1 VSNRKKSAPFRRK
14 LAPDATP
21 HQIAALLQGK
31 AGAVVLEYRHDDG
44 CPAIGSGRGCV
55 CKPDVYIVALEGLA
69 EVQP

>member
-44 CPAIGSGRGCV
+44 CPAIGSGLGCV
-55 CKPDVYIVALEGLA
+55 CKPDCYIVAPFGLKVA
-69 EVQP
+69 Q